1 MNLPMDRTDRSTVK
15 TFAGYLQPREPSS
28 WVPLRSVWLLL
39 EVIMWVTWWQSGQQT
54 LPPVAFLSWR
64 RIWVAGELWYDP
76 KALTQWSQWPQRRPE
91 TVWEKRQE
99 KILLKNVNYT
109 FFLFLF
115 SFSLTCLDTVKSY
128 HRDGLGEQ
136 VQNFYLMV
144 VGVCHIKQLPLTANA
159 DSSRFI
165 KAGFSQFWTQGIS
178 GLSGPC

>member
-1 MNLPMDRTDRSTVK
+1 MSDMV
-15 TFAGYLQPREPSS
+15 
-28 WVPLRSVWLLL
+28 
-39 EVIMWVTWWQSGQQT
+39 
-54 LPPVAFLSWR
+54 
-64 RIWVAGELWYDP
+64 
-76 KALTQWSQWPQRRPE
+76 
-91 TVWEKRQE
+91 TVWPADTSTGGISFLAADLGSGGALVRPKGFDTVESVTSEETGNCLGERRQE

-128 HRDGLGEQ
+128 HGDGLGEQ